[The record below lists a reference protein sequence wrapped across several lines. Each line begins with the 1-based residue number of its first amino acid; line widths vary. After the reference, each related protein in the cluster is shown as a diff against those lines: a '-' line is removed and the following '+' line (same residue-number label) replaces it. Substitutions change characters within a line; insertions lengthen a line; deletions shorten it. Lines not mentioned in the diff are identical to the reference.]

1 MTSEKTIFGIDITKG
16 SPGAKQAPRYAVA
29 ISSSGRM
36 EHHRMVSL
44 HKLIRMIRQLRPA
57 ILAVDNIHELTSSRR
72 DLISFMRKLPQGTR
86 LVQVT
91 GGEHLE
97 PLVGLARTRGI
108 TFDRFDP
115 IQEAQA
121 CAALAAMDVGA
132 EVSVFED
139 KTYIKVSRARSLG
152 RGGWSQNRYRRK
164 VHGNVRQKTREIE
177 DTLRAL
183 NREKGI
189 NYTSSIVKG
198 YGGYTRGEFLID
210 VPRSDIPIYS
220 VKCGDV
226 QVKVQEVE
234 RDAIQFK
241 PLEEQKRKYIIA
253 GVDPGTTTGLALLDL
268 KGKLVK
274 LHSGRGMSVPD
285 IIEMITQEGRPLVIA
300 TDVKPIPGTVEKIR
314 RSFSAISGEPDESLT
329 LEDKINLAKP
339 YGYNND
345 HERDA
350 LGAAASFYRHNKN
363 KFDQIKKRVPPGLDT
378 DEAIARVMRGGT
390 IDSAVASLLGRDVKE
405 EQKVEA
411 KPIEKPDKRVDEL
424 TGTIK
429 RQQDTIES
437 LRTYLEELQT
447 EIKKKNR
454 IIENRDDNI
463 RSLRAGTYSKI
474 RKYKELRIR
483 ENRIR
488 QLRSAVKDKEGTIEE
503 LKLQVEELKR
513 VRSLEI
519 SGRTTPVKVVPG
531 FTREAIATTAEQYGI
546 NPGDVLFFKDASGGG
561 PAGVDI
567 LADLRVRAVIF
578 RGEPAHNAV
587 EEFYKRE
594 LPFFSVNSLP
604 VQYVDDFGVVD
615 PEELNALEERFTEE
629 LTSKKKKEKEH
640 LLDKLV
646 EEYKSERRKGKI

>member
-1 MTSEKTIFGIDITKG
+1 MSSDKIIFGIDITKG

-29 ISSSGRM
+29 ISSSGRI
-36 EHHRMVSL
+36 EHHRMISR
-44 HKLIRMIRQLRPA
+44 HKLMRMIRQQRPA
-57 ILAVDNIHELTSSRR
+57 ILAVDNIYELTSSRR
-72 DLISFMRKLPQGTR
+72 DLISFMRKMPRGTR

-139 KTYIKVSRARSLG
+139 KTYIKISRARSLG

-183 NREKGI
+183 NRERGI
-189 NYTSSIVKG
+189 NYTSNIAKG
-198 YGGYTRGEFLID
+198 YGGYTRGEFLVD
-210 VPRSDIPIYS
+210 VPRSEISISS

-241 PLEEQKRKYIIA
+241 SLEEQKRKYIIA

-268 KGKLVK
+268 QGKLVK
-274 LHSGRGMSVPD
+274 LHSSRGMSVPD
-285 IIEMITQEGRPLVIA
+285 IIEMITRSGRPLVIA

-314 RSFSAISGEPDESLT
+314 RSFKAIPGEPDESLT

-350 LGAAASFYRHNKN
+350 LGAAANFYRHNKN
-363 KFDQIKKRVPPGLDT
+363 KFDQIKKRVPPGLDI
-378 DEAIARVMRGGT
+378 DEAIARVMKGET
-390 IDSAVASLLGRDVKE
+390 IDSAVASLSGRDLKQ

-411 KPIEKPDKRVDEL
+411 KPIEEPDKMVAEL

-437 LRTYLEELQT
+437 LRMYLEEVRT

-454 IIENRDDNI
+454 TIESRDENI
-463 RSLRAGTYSKI
+463 RSLKAGTYSKI

-483 ENRIR
+483 EDRIR
-488 QLRSAVKDKEGTIEE
+488 QLKSAVKEKESVIEE
-503 LKLQVEELKR
+503 LKEQVEELKR

-519 SGRTTPVKVVPG
+519 SGRTTPVKVVQG
-531 FTREAIATTAEQYGI
+531 FTREAIATTAKQYGI

-561 PAGVDI
+561 PVGVDI
-567 LADLRVRAVIF
+567 LADLQVRAVIF

-587 EEFYKRE
+587 EEFYKKE

-615 PEELNALEERFTEE
+615 PEELNAFEECFNEE
-629 LTSKKKKEKEH
+629 MESKNKKEKEH
-640 LLDKLV
+640 QLDRLL

>member
-1 MTSEKTIFGIDITKG
+1 MPSDRIIFGIDITKG

-29 ISSSGRM
+29 ISSNGHM
-36 EHHRMVSL
+36 EHHRMVSM
-44 HKLIRMIRQLRPA
+44 HKLMRMIRQQRPA
-57 ILAVDNIHELTSSRR
+57 ILAVDNIHELTPSRR
-72 DLISFMRKLPQGTR
+72 DLISFMRKLPQSTR

-97 PLVGLARTRGI
+97 PLVSLARTRGI
-108 TFDRFDP
+108 TFDRLDP

-121 CAALAAMDVGA
+121 CADLASMDVGA

-139 KTYIKVSRARSLG
+139 KTHIKVSRARSPG

-177 DTLRAL
+177 DTLRTM

-189 NYTSSIVKG
+189 NYTSSVVKG
-198 YGGYTRGEFLID
+198 YGGYTRGEFLIE
-210 VPRSDIPIYS
+210 VPRSDIPISS
-220 VKCGDV
+220 VKYSDV

-234 RDAIQFK
+234 RDAIQFRSLK
-241 PLEEQKRKYIIA
+241 EQKRKYIIA

-268 KGKLVK
+268 EGKLVK
-274 LHSGRGMSVPD
+274 LHSSRGMSVPD
-285 IIEMITQEGRPLVIA
+285 IIEMITDNGRPLVIA

-314 RSFSAISGEPDESLT
+314 RSFNAISGEPDESLT

-378 DEAIARVMRGGT
+378 DGIIALVMRGET
-390 IDSAVASLLGRDVKE
+390 IDSAVASFSVNDAKE
-405 EQKVEA
+405 EQKIEVKPVE
-411 KPIEKPDKRVDEL
+411 EPDKRVIDL
-424 TGTIK
+424 SGTIK

-437 LRTYLEELQT
+437 LRTYLEELRT
-447 EIKKKNR
+447 EMEKKNR
-454 IIENRDDNI
+454 IIETRDEEI
-463 RSLRAGTYSKI
+463 RSLKAGTYSKI

-483 ENRIR
+483 ENRVR
-488 QLRSAVKDKEGTIEE
+488 QLKSAVKEKEFIIEE
-503 LKLQVEELKR
+503 LKQQVEELKR
-513 VRSLEI
+513 VRSLET
-519 SGRTTPVKVVPG
+519 SGLTVPVKVVPG
-531 FTREAIATTAEQYGI
+531 FTREAITATAQQYGI

-567 LADLRVRAVIF
+567 LADLQVRAVIF

-587 EEFYKRE
+587 EEFYKME
-594 LPFFSVNSLP
+594 LPFLSENSLP

-615 PEELNALEERFTEE
+615 PGELNALEERFNKE
-629 LTSKKKKEKEH
+629 LVSKKKKEKEH

-646 EEYKSERRKGKI
+646 EEYKSERRKGNI